1 MRKRGR
7 KSHSETTNRT
17 KEQRVEF
24 QEEITAIFSLGKVKC
39 AWKSVFHSEPW
50 SLLFKA
56 PEKSD
61 NSLLRMPPVQEATNA
76 KGRVSQT
83 AFLTSLVCC
92 PPPSLAYAI
101 LPLFPNL
108 WIFFPF
114 WLHLQVSSLSPSALR
129 YIAMQGWQLIYASSV
144 CSKVFLREDLIAKS
158 IRHGFQSWLCLF
170 LAMSGTSSLILKM
183 EKAVIATSVID

>member
-61 NSLLRMPPVQEATNA
+61 NSLLRMPPVHEATNA

-92 PPPSLAYAI
+92 PPLSLAYAI
-101 LPLFPNL
+101 LP
-108 WIFFPF
+108 
-114 WLHLQVSSLSPSALR
+114 SSQISESSSHSDSICKSPVCPHQPSGIPLCRADSCFMHR
-129 YIAMQGWQLIYASSV
+129 TKCSS
-144 CSKVFLREDLIAKS
+144 SFSVF
-158 IRHGFQSWLCLF
+158 
-170 LAMSGTSSLILKM
+170 
-183 EKAVIATSVID
+183 